1 VKRLLNVIV
10 LALALNFLLL
20 AGGVGWLRSSGHLDR
35 SRANAIKLILFPA
48 TTQSSGTAANTA
60 QPTTRPMARLEALL
74 DREAGKSGIEQV
86 QDIQNSVDEQSA
98 LIERSRRELD
108 SLRTQVELAREDL
121 ESKQQAIDQRTQEL
135 SAREEEAQRLAAD
148 KGFQDSLALYQAM
161 PAAKVKQIFLGL
173 DDATIVNYL
182 QAMQPRNAAKILK
195 EFKSPDETARIQRV
209 LEKMRTSQAGATT
222 APANPEAAASPADQG
237 GEQSPA
243 PEAANR

>member
-1 VKRLLNVIV
+1 VKKLFTVLM
-10 LALALNFLLL
+10 LALALNFLVL
-20 AGGVGWLRSSGHLDR
+20 AGGVGWLRFSGHLDR
-35 SRANAIKLILFPA
+35 TRANAIRAILFPP
-48 TTQSSGTAANTA
+48 TTQPGAAATAES

-74 DREAGKSGIEQV
+74 AREAGKSGIEQV

-98 LIERSRRELD
+98 QIERSRRELD
-108 SLRTQVELAREDL
+108 SLRTQVELARADL
-121 ESKQQAIDQRTQEL
+121 ERQRQAIDARTQEL
-135 SAREEEAQRLAAD
+135 AAREDEAQRLAAD

-173 DDATIVNYL
+173 DDDTIVSYL

-222 APANPEAAASPADQG
+222 APANPEAAGNPP
-237 GEQSPA
+237 EQPGA
-243 PEAANR
+243 EGAVPEAANR